1 MKHVSAFVPPF
12 VRSAFNYDRDAAS
25 QESGLLCEDPSRTQQ
40 SFAEECDINT
50 ICRRFGVT
58 GMLPQ
63 NVAPVL
69 DSAFHEIFDYQSALN
84 VMRQADESFMTMP
97 AHVRAR
103 FHNDAGEF
111 VDFVSD
117 EDNRYEAIKLGL
129 VMPPPVDAP
138 PAQPQPPEV
147 SGAPIKGAPPTA

>member
-1 MKHVSAFVPPF
+1 MKHVSNFVPPF
-12 VRSAFNYDRDAAS
+12 CRSAYNYDRDAAS
-25 QESGLLCEDPSRTQQ
+25 DESALKCEDPSRTQQ

-69 DSAFHEIFDYQSALN
+69 DSQFHEIFDYQSALN
-84 VMRQADESFMTMP
+84 VMRQADESFMMMP

-117 EDNRYEAIKLGL
+117 EDNRAEAVKLGL
-129 VMPPPVDAP
+129 VMPPLPVDEPKA
-138 PAQPQPPEV
+138 
-147 SGAPIKGAPPTA
+147 PTASQALPEASLKGGL